1 MDALTIRDFRLTWVG
16 IRVAAQCGPNPRKVP
31 RSVQRPSYRTVF
43 FGSGHRHECIDL
55 IDRGSAR
62 KKAQELCR
70 FPGPDAG
77 AFDDDCCSR
86 ILARFDIPS
95 SDRPRRPRACSC
107 RPLFHV
113 GHCQELA

>member
-1 MDALTIRDFRLTWVG
+1 MRVEPPESAALR
-16 IRVAAQCGPNPRKVP
+16 AAAFLPNRI
-31 RSVQRPSYRTVF
+31 F
-43 FGSGHRHECIDL
+43 WSGHRHECIDL
-55 IDRGSAR
+55 IDRGTAR

-95 SDRPRRPRACSC
+95 SDRLRRPRACSC